1 MTDCR
6 DISTMLARLAD
17 LYGWDCRPVP
27 GRGDVVELSTGRTW
41 HDDEQV
47 RLLLRVD
54 GGDTVVVSDGG
65 RALVRLRDVG
75 FDLDDPLFASL
86 WAETL
91 RTYRLGE
98 LDDRLYVQADMSR
111 AAHAVNRLADAVVA
125 VDALR
130 VVCVP
135 KQVRGRSLAD
145 EVEDYLRS
153 RKGITNVQKT
163 PGVPLRHGLRITPSM
178 TVDTPTRNGVLIQAG
193 ATSSKNQAFDHVFTT
208 FGLVDRSNIPMNRRL
223 AVLGGTVGSW
233 NPGRLRALSEVTFV
247 GFWAH
252 PELFT
257 AFLLGE
263 RPPDDPV
270 LVPPGMDVP
279 MY

>member
-1 MTDCR
+1 
-6 DISTMLARLAD
+6 
-17 LYGWDCRPVP
+17 
-27 GRGDVVELSTGRTW
+27 
-41 HDDEQV
+41 
-47 RLLLRVD
+47 
-54 GGDTVVVSDGG
+54 
-65 RALVRLRDVG
+65 
-75 FDLDDPLFASL
+75 
-86 WAETL
+86 
-91 RTYRLGE
+91 
-98 LDDRLYVQADMSR
+98 MSR
-111 AAHAVNRLADAVVA
+111 AAYAVNRLADAVVA

-135 KQVRGRSLAD
+135 KQVKGRFLAD
-145 EVEDYLRS
+145 EVEDYLRG

-163 PGVPLRHGLRITPSM
+163 PGVVLRPGLTIRPSM
-178 TVDTPTRNGVLIQAG
+178 TVDTPTRSGVLVQAG
-193 ATSSKNQAFDHVFTT
+193 ATSSKTQAFEHAFTT
-208 FGLVDRSNIPMNRRL
+208 FGLVHRSNIPMSRRL
-223 AVLGGTVGSW
+223 AVLGGKVGSW

-263 RPPDDPV
+263 GLPDDPV